1 MKQMKKLLAFV
12 LAFAMI
18 ITIYQ
23 PSAAYAATQ
32 KTRLNAK
39 TMTLQV
45 GQKKTLKVKN
55 AGKKAKLKWSS
66 NKKSIA
72 TVSKKGV
79 VKAVKAGNAV
89 VTCKVTTKNGK
100 TTKLTCKVAVKKTAK
115 VTSLTVG
122 SQSELEK
129 ALKNKNVT
137 KITVATQGAVTFTV
151 PQGNYSKVDLVIN
164 APNADVVNNGKFKS
178 IDIQAIKPNTYRE
191 NAKGNVITVS
201 ATGDARVIVET
212 GATVAKIMVSGSK
225 GNVKLVVDGTLSGI
239 TIDAPVN
246 VTVEGKTTAA
256 VPVTVNEKA
265 AGANVTSSTPVEVK
279 AAAPIALNLTKGAE
293 GSKVETTSDKAEVT
307 VKNET
312 TQAVTVTTP
321 AGSKDVAKDTT
332 SKVDNA
338 GKVTDVADN
347 TDANNNGGG
356 ATGGGSSSGG
366 GITPVPSIGKIGEFS
381 VMGRN
386 KLSIYPDDVKIVPET
401 VANENITVTDANG
414 RSIRAAEIKR
424 DADGESGYYVTL
436 ASDMVNGTYTFTML
450 LQGKT
455 YTQEFTYNDSVWS
468 VMDEA
473 QKVIKEY
480 EQSKPTASV
489 SALKNP
495 KICQKVLLD
504 GIMEKFNE
512 DPALKTLDLEVN
524 YEEKYTV
531 NGSELTA
538 AMWIAIYGDNDAKYE
553 LYDDVTFVC
562 TESEIQVSAP
572 EIKHIL
578 KHSLVVAVE
587 PTYEYACVTSG
598 TAISAI
604 TEDEWV
610 QGNESD
616 DFGCY
621 EMSGLN
627 ENTEYVVYK
636 RIIGVDEYYG
646 STTVTTTGGKE
657 TICLAEAD
665 GKKEFKFDNVKTTSL
680 IRIPLDGLKTACY
693 GLPENNGEHG
703 SFEFACDDSTL
714 NDRLKGA
721 YTSLEYSKEEENVFF
736 TFEVPEDLKTGTYVV
751 KFNYYFGCS
760 VRKSDGE
767 WDEYT
772 SKSDPILYTV
782 TFTVQ

>member
-23 PSAAYAATQ
+23 PSAAYAATK

-55 AGKKAKLKWSS
+55 AGKKTKLKWSS

-279 AAAPIALNLTKGAE
+279 AAAPITLNLTKGAE

-621 EMSGLN
+621 EMSGLK

-636 RIIGVDEYYG
+636 RIIDVDEYYG

-657 TICLAEAD
+657 TVCLAEAD

-714 NDRLKGA
+714 NDSLNDA

-736 TFEVPEDLKTGTYVV
+736 TFEVPEDLKAGTYVV

-772 SKSDPILYTV
+772 SKSDPIPYTV